1 MNFYIQLGNIFNKN
15 FRLQADSTWRQ
26 LSNRDEDLDEEIDFL
41 TSDIYELIKLQQVN
55 TSITINSNVYKV
67 NYGGVFTGLEISN
80 MLYYSIYLKRDFSP
94 LLPSKDQ
101 LISIIKHGDPRCY
114 STLVL
119 NLLGLFELHPYVNS
133 SIKNPLTAFT
143 LGDFPPGIG
152 DIGEEAAEMESTIT
166 RLYELSLKGWI
177 KHLKTGKTNISNY
190 SDLSTEEILKE
201 IKKLQYQ
208 WGVD

>member
-1 MNFYIQLGNIFNKN
+1 MQK
-15 FRLQADSTWRQ
+15 
-26 LSNRDEDLDEEIDFL
+26 
-41 TSDIYELIKLQQVN
+41 VN
-55 TSITINSNVYKV
+55 SSIAINDNVYKV
-67 NYGGVFTGLEISN
+67 NYGEVHLASEFQNILN
-80 MLYYSIYLKRDFSP
+80 YSIYLNRDFFP

-101 LISIIKHGDPRCY
+101 LISIIKYGDPRCY

-143 LGDFPPGIG
+143 LGDFLPKIG
-152 DIGEEAAEMESTIT
+152 YIGEEAAEMESTIT
-166 RLYELSLKGWI
+166 WLYELSLKGWI
-177 KHLKTGKTNISNY
+177 KHLQTGKTNIANY